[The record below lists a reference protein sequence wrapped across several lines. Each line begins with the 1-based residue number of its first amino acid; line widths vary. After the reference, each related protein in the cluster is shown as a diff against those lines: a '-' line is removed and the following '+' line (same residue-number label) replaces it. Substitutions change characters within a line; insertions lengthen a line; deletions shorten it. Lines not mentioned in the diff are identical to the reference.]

1 MAIYKFA
8 IGNRHAYVVY
18 VPVSL
23 ENMTMNVFVKRRN
36 IAAALLSF
44 APFVISHGGNSMDTM
59 DEDGLLLFLSSYDVA
74 VVFVSDWK
82 TVCEVVVCG
91 YPEPSSN
98 GIAPDARFLAM
109 RCSGDS
115 YSLVITFAASDIV
128 CSFTSSSSSG

>member
-44 APFVISHGGNSMDTM
+44 AASVISHGGNNMDTM
-59 DEDGLLLFLSSYDVA
+59 DEDGLLLLSLLLSSDDEV
-74 VVFVSDWK
+74 VVFVPDCPK
-82 TVCEVVVCG
+82 TVREVF
-91 YPEPSSN
+91 P
-98 GIAPDARFLAM
+98 
-109 RCSGDS
+109 
-115 YSLVITFAASDIV
+115 
-128 CSFTSSSSSG
+128 

>member
-1 MAIYKFA
+1 
-8 IGNRHAYVVY
+8 
-18 VPVSL
+18 
-23 ENMTMNVFVKRRN
+23 
-36 IAAALLSF
+36 
-44 APFVISHGGNSMDTM
+44 MDTM
-59 DEDGLLLFLSSYDVA
+59 DEDRI
-74 VVFVSDWK
+74 VVVLVLRRRCSRFVSDWK

-109 RCSGDS
+109 RYRGDS